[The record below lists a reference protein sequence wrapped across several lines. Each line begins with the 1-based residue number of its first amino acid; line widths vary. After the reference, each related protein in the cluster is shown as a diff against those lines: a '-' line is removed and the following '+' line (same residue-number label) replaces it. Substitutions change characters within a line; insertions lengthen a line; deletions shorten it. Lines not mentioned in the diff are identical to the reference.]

1 MGGRSI
7 RFKITVLFAVSL
19 IVIVLATFLLVRMI
33 SESVLSKTSREYLIA
48 SVDANVDA
56 VAYVED
62 EEDEAERDE
71 FSGGDIRISYGGGY
85 LIIDEDFLDVINNVY
100 TALYSTDG
108 SLLYGMNPI
117 ARRME
122 GDAFT
127 GTVVRR
133 MTVDKTRYEI
143 YERRISVAGTGDL
156 WLRGVM
162 PMTSQSEQL
171 QAITRI
177 SAVLLPAMVLLAVML
192 AHLTAGRML
201 KPLGEIERAAAEIS
215 GGTDLNR
222 RIALEGPDDE
232 IHRLADTFDGMVERL
247 NDSFVTERQFTS
259 DASHELRTP
268 MSVILA
274 QCEYTLD
281 RERTVP
287 EYVEALRTI
296 RRQGARMNG
305 LINDMLD
312 VTRMEQRA
320 ERYPL
325 TVLNLSTL
333 ANEVCTDLS
342 MLKEKNIMLEA
353 HIEDRICVLG
363 NKMLLTR
370 LLQNLI
376 NNAYRY
382 GKQDGIIN
390 VSVVREDPGTA
401 SIVVRDDGIGI
412 SEADLPHIFE
422 RFYRADAARSGK
434 GTGLGLS
441 MVRRI
446 AELHHAT
453 VSVESKPGEGS
464 TFTVSIPLQA
474 YREETDAGIIC

>member
-1 MGGRSI
+1 MRGRSI
-7 RFKITVLFAVSL
+7 RFKITALFAVSL
-19 IVIVLATFLLVRMI
+19 IVIVLATFLLVRII
-33 SESVLSKTSREYLIA
+33 SESVLSKTSREYLRA
-48 SVDANVDA
+48 SVDANVGV
-56 VAYVED
+56 VAFAADED
-62 EEDEAERDE
+62 KDEGDE
-71 FSGGDIRISYGGGY
+71 FAGGDIRIAYQGGY

-100 TALYSTDG
+100 TALYTKDG
-108 SLLYGMNPI
+108 VLLYGMNPI
-117 ARRME
+117 ARNME
-122 GDAFT
+122 GITFT
-127 GTVVRR
+127 GNVMRR
-133 MTVDKTRYEI
+133 MTVEKTRYEI
-143 YERRISVAGTGDL
+143 YERVIHVEGTDDL

-162 PMTSQSEQL
+162 TMTTQSEQL

-177 SAVLLPAMVLLAVML
+177 AAVLLPAMVLLAVL
-192 AHLTAGRML
+192 FAHLTAGRML
-201 KPLGEIERAAAEIS
+201 KPLGEIEKAAAEIS
-215 GGTDLNR
+215 GGTDLDR
-222 RIALEGPDDE
+222 RIALTGPDDE
-232 IHRLADTFDGMVERL
+232 IHRLADTFDEMVARL

-320 ERYPL
+320 ERYPMS
-325 TVLNLSTL
+325 VINLSAL
-333 ANEVCTDLS
+333 AKDVCADMAMIRENDIT
-342 MLKEKNIMLEA
+342 LEA
-353 HIEDRICVLG
+353 HITDRISVRG

-370 LLQNLI
+370 LMQNLI

-382 GKQDGIIN
+382 GKAGGRIDVTVSQDEQGD
-390 VSVVREDPGTA
+390 VRIA
-401 SIVVRDDGIGI
+401 VRDDGTGI
-412 SEADLPHIFE
+412 AKEDLPHIFE

-434 GTGLGLS
+434 GTGLGLA

-446 AELHHAT
+446 AELHHANIT
-453 VSVESKPGEGS
+453 VDSTPGEGS
-464 TFTVSIPLQA
+464 TFTVLIPATA
-474 YREETDAGIIC
+474 YGEG